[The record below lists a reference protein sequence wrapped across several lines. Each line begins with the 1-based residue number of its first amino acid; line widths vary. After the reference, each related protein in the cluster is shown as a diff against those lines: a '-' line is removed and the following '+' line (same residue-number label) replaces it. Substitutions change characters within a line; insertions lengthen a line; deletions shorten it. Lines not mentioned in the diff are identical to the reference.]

1 VVRFLKPQNH
11 KGNENNMKKFSPG
24 MTVLAVLLSGFG
36 RAEDDLQQRVT
47 ALEAEL
53 AKIKAQPVVTK
64 VDGGLRAQS
73 ADGEYKIRFGGRLQA
88 DYAFY
93 DKDKNELGSGSEL
106 RSMRLR
112 VSGSA
117 TKRWDY
123 KLEADF
129 LTGGAVR
136 VTEAY
141 VAYKGMPHAVLMV
154 GNLFE
159 LYGLEE
165 FSSATD
171 TTFMER
177 SIAVDAIVPDY
188 NQGVSYTRW
197 GDSYNVAAGIFGD
210 SANNAAQPV
219 ACDNSVSPTKGCNE
233 SWGYSA
239 RFVFA
244 PLHAVGDTLS
254 LGVSAYWR
262 DPVTDSWRV
271 RARPNSHVTSTRL
284 VDTGSIASVDG
295 VTAVGLE
302 ASLTKGPLSLQA
314 EYNQQ
319 MLSRTKG
326 GNDAEFNGWYVYGS
340 YVLTGETRPWDMPSA
355 TYGRISPKGDNYP
368 DARGA
373 WEVALRL
380 DQLDLD
386 DTEAGVAGGNI
397 KTATLGLNWYANNN
411 VKFMLNLIQVE
422 SAKAGL
428 SDDPT
433 IVQAR
438 AQVVF

>member
-1 VVRFLKPQNH
+1 
-11 KGNENNMKKFSPG
+11 M
-24 MTVLAVLLSGFG
+24 LAVLSPGSGY
-36 RAEDDLQQRVT
+36 AEDDLQQRVT
-47 ALEAEL
+47 TLEAEL

-73 ADGEYKIRFGGRLQA
+73 ADGQYRIRFGGRIQA

-93 DKDKNELGSGSEL
+93 DEDLNELGSGSEL
-106 RSMRLR
+106 RSMRMR
-112 VSGSA
+112 ISGSA
-117 TKRWDY
+117 TRRWDY

-141 VAYKGMPHAVLMV
+141 VAYKGMRNAVVMV

-177 SIAVDAIVPDY
+177 SIAVDAMVPDY

-197 GDSYNVAAGIFGD
+197 GDAYNLAAGVFGD

-219 ACDNSVSPTKGCNE
+219 ACDNSVSPKKSCNE

-284 VDTGSIASVDG
+284 VDTGSIAG
-295 VTAVGLE
+295 VEAVAAVGLE

-319 MLSRTKG
+319 MLSRTQGAK
-326 GNDAEFNGWYVYGS
+326 DAEFNGWYVYGS

-355 TYGRISPKGDNYP
+355 TYGRISPKGDNYS
-368 DARGA
+368 DTGGA
-373 WEVALRL
+373 WEVALRV
-380 DQLDLD
+380 DQLDVD
-386 DTEAGVAGGNI
+386 DAGAGIAGGDI
-397 KTATLGLNWYANNN
+397 KTTTVGLNWYANNN
-411 VKFMLNLIQVE
+411 VKFMLNLIQVQSE
-422 SAKAGL
+422 KSGL

-438 AQVVF
+438 AQVAF